1 MYDTE
6 YIRELT
12 AARKANEVARAL
24 IKDHEATIVAQRAE
38 LGKLQIVAG
47 NYERVMADAVVLRAA
62 TERLHA
68 ERDAQRAEAQ
78 CAIDAMRGEHDM
90 RVTILRGQIADL
102 DRTIDALRAEVAALR
117 AQVEVR

>member
-78 CAIDAMRGEHDM
+78 CAIDAMRDEHAM